1 MTREAIKCLVL
12 SWMLLKLTPTMAG
25 GAPTINY
32 QPQSQAVILYQ
43 QAAFGV
49 IACGG
54 APLSYQWHVDGVPIA
69 GTTND
74 QVVLAHAQFSDAGLY
89 SVVVASTEGSVVST
103 NANRTVKR
111 DDMVLIGG
119 VFTTI
124 NGVARTKLARPTQLS
139 PTPGFIAWWYCH
151 TDQSAG

>member
-12 SWMLLKLTPTMAG
+12 SWMLLKLTPTM
-25 GAPTINY
+25 
-32 QPQSQAVILYQ
+32 
-43 QAAFGV
+43 
-49 IACGG
+49 
-54 APLSYQWHVDGVPIA
+54 
-69 GTTND
+69 
-74 QVVLAHAQFSDAGLY
+74 AGLY